1 MLPTHLP
8 QPSCTRAQSCNPMD
22 YSPPGS
28 SVHGFFQ
35 ARILEWV
42 TISFSVYFFFF
53 NLRNRD
59 LGFILSFIFIYL
71 LCQVLVVACGVFVV
85 AHRLQISWEF
95 PSGGWDLSSLTR
107 DPTHIP
113 CLHSGFLTMG
123 PPGKSLYVSLE
134 FRNSLGFQKIRKFI
148 TVIHCLNAKLCR

>member
-1 MLPTHLP
+1 VCCVGM
-8 QPSCTRAQSCNPMD
+8 CVCGMC
-22 YSPPGS
+22 
-28 SVHGFFQ
+28 SVCVCLCMCGMYVCMCVCVCGVCMCVWCVCV
-35 ARILEWV
+35 LCV
-42 TISFSVYFFFF
+42 CVLYVCVCVCV
-53 NLRNRD
+53 
-59 LGFILSFIFIYL
+59 
-71 LCQVLVVACGVFVV
+71 CQVLVVACGVFVV